1 MKKMKTI
8 GLKMTNYFKCFCLSA
23 CFISISVNH
32 LSALPIS
39 AQHEKLSINM
49 QDKRWKMYLHLLK
62 ITVIMYLSI
71 MLPKSI

>member
-1 MKKMKTI
+1 MKTI

-49 QDKRWKMYLHLLK
+49 QDKTLEDVFTFIE